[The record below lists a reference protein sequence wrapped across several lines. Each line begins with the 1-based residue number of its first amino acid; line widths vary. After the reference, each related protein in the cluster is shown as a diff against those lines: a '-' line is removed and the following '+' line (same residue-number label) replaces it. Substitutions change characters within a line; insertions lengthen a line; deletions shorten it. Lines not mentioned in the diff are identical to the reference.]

1 MSIAWDVLTIG
12 HLSRNKFWGESD
24 DQSYRAP
31 RCTSTLL
38 RSEEQTIVVDPAL
51 VPDEMVAVLDQ
62 RAGIPAEAVEIVYLT
77 HFHGDHRTGLNAFP
91 NATWYMGA
99 AEIDFWKHELA
110 PDSED
115 RALLDRVQSVGD
127 ELISGI
133 SVIST
138 PGHTY
143 HHTSLLFESEGAK
156 VIVAAD
162 AAMTRAFF
170 LSRDYYFNTVD
181 TSAAVASIEKLAGLA
196 DIIIPGHDNYFLN
209 DRSAKR

>member
-1 MSIAWDVLTIG
+1 MSIEWDVLTIG
-12 HLSRNKFWGESD
+12 HLSRNKYWGESD

-38 RSEEQTIVVDPAL
+38 RTDGQTIVVDPAL
-51 VPDEMVAVLDQ
+51 APDEMVDVLDQ
-62 RAGIPAEAVEIVYLT
+62 RAGIPAGAVDIVYLT

-91 NATWYMGA
+91 DATWYMGA
-99 AEIDFWKHELA
+99 EEIDFWKHELTPA
-110 PDSED
+110 SED
-115 RALLDRVQSVGD
+115 RVLLNRVEPVGD
-127 ELISGI
+127 ELIPGI

-143 HHTSLLFESEGAK
+143 HHTSLLFESEGAR
-156 VIVAAD
+156 VVVAAD

-170 LSRDYYFNTVD
+170 LGRDYYFNTVD
-181 TSAAVASIEKLAGLA
+181 TGAAVASIEKLAGLA